1 MFFDF
6 LHIFTDLFNSAEK
19 AWHKLEPKVQ
29 DALIHGSGIIKILND
44 NLEKTPDVVFTI
56 IQEKYPDITKEY
68 LHDGLNKVAEAFKIP
83 DADLLTTIENLQVYL
98 LSMSG
103 SGEVF
108 DAIRSAL
115 AQILAIAL
123 APKETLFAKIVSL
136 VEWVFRK
143 KVK

>member
-29 DALIHGSGIIKILND
+29 DALVHGSGIIKILND

-83 DADLLTTIENLQVYL
+83 SADLLTTIENLQVYL

-103 SGEVF
+103 SGKVF
-108 DAIRSAL
+108 DVVRSAL
-115 AQILAIAL
+115 AQILSFAL
-123 APKETLFAKIVSL
+123 APEQTAAGLISNL
-136 VEWVFRK
+136 IEWVFRK